1 MQMELE
7 QTIADEI
14 SLDEVS
20 IDEAWLR
27 SIGFSENANG
37 VLCLNLGY
45 MYLEWTNLESVVIYG
60 STKHFKTRGDL
71 LQLFEALGLDRL
83 LEKAK

>member
-45 MYLEWTNLESVVIYG
+45 LILVWIHLESVMISG
-60 STKHFKTRGDL
+60 STKHYKTRGDIRQL
-71 LQLFEALGLDRL
+71 LNALGVEK
-83 LEKAK
+83 EKAK